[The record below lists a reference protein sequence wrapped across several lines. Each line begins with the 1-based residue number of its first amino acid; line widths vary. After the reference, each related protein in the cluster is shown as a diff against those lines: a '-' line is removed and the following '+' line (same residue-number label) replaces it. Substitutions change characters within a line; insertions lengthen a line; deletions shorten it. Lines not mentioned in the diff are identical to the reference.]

1 MTHIRA
7 GNMRK
12 MQNDMAESG
21 DGARETEVDFTRAAR
36 VFKAV
41 SESIEQVIMG
51 KRQTIK
57 LLLAA
62 FFAGGHVLLEDVPG
76 TGKTTL
82 AKALARSV
90 DTIFGRLQF
99 TPDLLPSDI
108 VGVSIYRQHSGG
120 FEFIRGPV
128 FTNIL
133 LADEINRASPRT
145 QSALLEAME
154 ERQVTVE
161 GNRYLLDR
169 LFFVIATQ
177 NPVESHGT
185 YPLPESQMDRF
196 MIELAPGYLDRD
208 TEAKVLMDQLK
219 QHPLERIR
227 AVADEQDVVEVARVL
242 TSIRISE
249 ELRYY
254 IVDLVSATRSAEH
267 VVLGAGVRGSLALL
281 RISQALALFQ
291 GREFVVPEDI
301 IEAAPYVLSHRLQ
314 LTSQAKFSGA
324 TPAAIVSS
332 IIQNLPVP
340 K

>member
-1 MTHIRA
+1 MSNHVNKEGTVKIDYSHAADIYQRISV
-7 GNMRK
+7 NI
-12 MQNDMAESG
+12 Q
-21 DGARETEVDFTRAAR
+21 EVI
-36 VFKAV
+36 K
-41 SESIEQVIMG
+41 G
-51 KRQTIK
+51 KPQTIK

-82 AKALARSV
+82 AKTLARSV
-90 DTIFGRLQF
+90 DTLFSRLQF

-108 VGVSIYRQHSGG
+108 LGVSIYRQHNGE

-128 FTNIL
+128 FTSIL

-154 ERQVTVE
+154 ELQVTVE
-161 GNRYLLDR
+161 GNKHSLGK

-196 MIELAPGYLDRD
+196 MIELSPGYLDRD
-208 TEAKVLMDQLK
+208 TEATVLADQL
-219 QHPLERIR
+219 QYHPLDEARP
-227 AVADEQDVVEVARVL
+227 VASEKDVVEVATAL
-242 TSIRISE
+242 KNIRISE

-254 IVDLVSATRSAEH
+254 IVDLVSSTRSAEH
-267 VVLGAGVRGSLALL
+267 VVQGASVRASLALL
-281 RISQALALFQ
+281 RISQSLALFAD
-291 GREFVVPEDI
+291 REFVVPEDI
-301 IEAAPYVLSHRLQ
+301 IEAAPFVLSHRLQ
-314 LTSQAKFSGA
+314 LTSQAQFSGV
-324 TPAAIVSS
+324 TSTAIVNS
-332 IIQNLPVP
+332 IIKNITVP

>member
-1 MTHIRA
+1 MHDHQNESRAEAIDFVHAAETYLRIAENIQKVIR
-7 GNMRK
+7 G
-12 MQNDMAESG
+12 
-21 DGARETEVDFTRAAR
+21 
-36 VFKAV
+36 KA
-41 SESIEQVIMG
+41 
-51 KRQTIK
+51 QTIK
-57 LLLAA
+57 LLLSA

-82 AKALARSV
+82 AKTLARSV
-90 DTIFGRLQF
+90 STKFGRLQF

-108 VGVSIYRQHSGG
+108 IGVSIYRQHSGL

-128 FTNIL
+128 FTSIL

-161 GNRYLLDR
+161 GQRYELGNP
-169 LFFVIATQ
+169 FFVIATQ

-208 TEAKVLMDQLK
+208 MEAVVLADQLRG
-219 QHPLERIR
+219 HPLETIQPVANESDVKNVAGALLKVRI
-227 AVADEQDVVEVARVL
+227 
-242 TSIRISE
+242 TE

-254 IVDLVSATRSAEH
+254 IVDLVSSTRNAEH
-267 VVLGAGVRGSLALL
+267 VVLGASMRASLAVL
-281 RISQALALFQ
+281 RMSQALALFD
-291 GREFVVPEDI
+291 GRQFVVPEDI
-301 IEAAPYVLSHRLQ
+301 VEVAPYVLAHRLQ
-314 LTSQAKFSGA
+314 VSPQAKFSGV
-324 TPAAIVSS
+324 TPAAIINT
-332 IIQNLPVP
+332 IIDNTPLP

>member
-1 MTHIRA
+1 MLDYAT
-7 GNMRK
+7 GV
-12 MQNDMAESG
+12 
-21 DGARETEVDFTRAAR
+21 GAVEIDYSHAKDIFQRISSNIQT
-36 VFKAV
+36 
-41 SESIEQVIMG
+41 VIKG
-51 KRQTIK
+51 KHQTIK

-62 FFAGGHVLLEDVPG
+62 FFAGGHVLLEDLPG

-82 AKALARSV
+82 AKTLAKSV
-90 DTIFGRLQF
+90 DTLYGRLQF

-108 VGVSIYRQHSGG
+108 LGVSIYRQHSGV
-120 FEFIRGPV
+120 FEFIKGPV

-161 GNRYLLDR
+161 GKKYNLGK

-196 MIELAPGYLDRD
+196 MIELSPGYLDRD
-208 TEAKVLMDQLK
+208 AEVTVLTDQL
-219 QHPLERIR
+219 QRHPFEETQSVTSEKDLR
-227 AVADEQDVVEVARVL
+227 EVSIAL
-242 TSIRISE
+242 KNIRISE
-249 ELRYY
+249 ELTYY
-254 IVDLVSATRSAEH
+254 IVDLIHATRNAEH
-267 VVLGAGVRGSLALL
+267 VVQGASVRASLALM
-281 RISQALALFQ
+281 RISQALALFD

-301 IEAAPYVLSHRLQ
+301 IEAAPFVLSHRLK
-314 LTSQAKFSGA
+314 LTSQAQFSGI
-324 TPAAIVSS
+324 TSSTIVST
-332 IIQNLPVP
+332 ITQTITVP

>member
-1 MTHIRA
+1 MQDLVNDVTTRNIDFPRA
-7 GNMRK
+7 
-12 MQNDMAESG
+12 
-21 DGARETEVDFTRAAR
+21 
-36 VFKAV
+36 
-41 SESIEQVIMG
+41 SEIYERISINIQSIIKG
-51 KRQTIK
+51 KEQTIR

-82 AKALARSV
+82 AKTLAKSV
-90 DTIFGRLQF
+90 DTLFGRLQF

-108 VGVSIYRQHSGG
+108 VGVSIYRQHSGT
-120 FEFIRGPV
+120 FEFVKGPV

-154 ERQVTVE
+154 EQQVTVE
-161 GNRYLLDR
+161 GNKHKLSQ

-196 MIELAPGYLDRD
+196 MIELSPGYLDRD
-208 TEAKVLMDQLK
+208 SEATVLADQLVK
-219 QHPLERIR
+219 HPLEKVEPVTTERDVSEVSGAVR
-227 AVADEQDVVEVARVL
+227 A
-242 TSIRISE
+242 IRISE

-254 IVDLVSATRSAEH
+254 IVDLVSATRSAENL
-267 VVLGAGVRGSLALL
+267 VLGASVRASLALL
-281 RISQALALFQ
+281 RISQALALFA

-301 IEAAPYVLSHRLQ
+301 IEAAPFVLSHRLQ
-314 LTSQAKFSGA
+314 LTSQAQFSGV
-324 TPAAIVSS
+324 TPAAVVRA
-332 IIQNLPVP
+332 IIQNTPTP

>member
-1 MTHIRA
+1 MLDYAT
-7 GNMRK
+7 GV
-12 MQNDMAESG
+12 
-21 DGARETEVDFTRAAR
+21 GAVEIDYSHAKDIFQRISSNIQT
-36 VFKAV
+36 
-41 SESIEQVIMG
+41 VIKG
-51 KRQTIK
+51 KHQTIK

-62 FFAGGHVLLEDVPG
+62 FFAGGHVLLEDLPG

-82 AKALARSV
+82 AKTLAKSV
-90 DTIFGRLQF
+90 DTLYGRLQF

-108 VGVSIYRQHSGG
+108 LGVSIYRQHSGV
-120 FEFIRGPV
+120 FEFIKGPV

-161 GNRYLLDR
+161 GKKYNLGK

-196 MIELAPGYLDRD
+196 MIELSPGYLDRD
-208 TEAKVLMDQLK
+208 AEVTVLTDQL
-219 QHPLERIR
+219 QHHPFEETQSVTSEKDLR
-227 AVADEQDVVEVARVL
+227 EVSIAL
-242 TSIRISE
+242 KNIRISE
-249 ELRYY
+249 ELTYY
-254 IVDLVSATRSAEH
+254 IVDLIHATRNAEH
-267 VVLGAGVRGSLALL
+267 VVQGASVRASLALM
-281 RISQALALFQ
+281 RISQALALFD

-301 IEAAPYVLSHRLQ
+301 IEAAPFVLSHRLK
-314 LTSQAKFSGA
+314 LTSQAQFSGI
-324 TPAAIVSS
+324 TSSTIVST
-332 IIQNLPVP
+332 ITQTITVP

>member
-1 MTHIRA
+1 MPIQVNEAKVQRPDFSRAVETYRRISENIR
-7 GNMRK
+7 G
-12 MQNDMAESG
+12 
-21 DGARETEVDFTRAAR
+21 
-36 VFKAV
+36 
-41 SESIEQVIMG
+41 VIRG
-51 KRQTIK
+51 KQQTVK

-82 AKALARSV
+82 AKTLARSV
-90 DTIFGRLQF
+90 DTLYGRLQF

-108 VGVSIYRQHSGG
+108 LGVSIYRQHSGV
-120 FEFIRGPV
+120 FEFLQGPV

-161 GNRYLLDR
+161 GRKYPLSR
-169 LFFVIATQ
+169 MFFVIATQ

-196 MIELAPGYLDRD
+196 MIELSPGYLDRD
-208 TEAKVLMDQLK
+208 SEATVLHDQMRE
-219 QHPLERIR
+219 HPLDQVQPVTTEEDVIG
-227 AVADEQDVVEVARVL
+227 VAEAL
-242 TSIRISE
+242 TAIRISE
-249 ELRYY
+249 ELRYF
-254 IVDLVSATRSAEH
+254 IVDVVSGTRNVEN
-267 VVLGAGVRGSLALL
+267 VVMGASVRASLALL
-281 RISQALALFQ
+281 RVSQGLALFA

-301 IEAAPYVLSHRLQ
+301 IEAAPFVLSHRLQ
-314 LTSQAKFSGA
+314 LTSQAQFSGL
-324 TPAAIVSS
+324 TRAAVIRS
-332 IIQNLPVP
+332 ILQSIPVP

>member
-1 MTHIRA
+1 MFDHA
-7 GNMRK
+7 N
-12 MQNDMAESG
+12 
-21 DGARETEVDFTRAAR
+21 REGTVDINYSDAADIFHR
-36 VFKAV
+36 ISDNIQHVVK
-41 SESIEQVIMG
+41 G
-51 KRQTIK
+51 KPQTIK

-82 AKALARSV
+82 AKTLAKSV
-90 DTIFGRLQF
+90 DTLFGRLQF

-108 VGVSIYRQHSGG
+108 VGVSIYRQHSGD

-154 ERQVTVE
+154 ELQVTVE
-161 GNRYLLDR
+161 GKKHSLGS

-196 MIELAPGYLDRD
+196 MVELSPGHLDRD
-208 TEAKVLMDQLK
+208 TEAAILADQL
-219 QHPLERIR
+219 QHHPLGDVKSVTSEEDLSKVRI
-227 AVADEQDVVEVARVL
+227 AL
-242 TSIRISE
+242 KNIRISE

-254 IVDLVSATRSAEH
+254 IVDIVGATRSAEH
-267 VVLGAGVRGSLALL
+267 VVQGASVRASLALL
-281 RISQALALFQ
+281 RISQALALSA
-291 GREFVVPEDI
+291 GREFIVPEDI
-301 IEAAPYVLSHRLQ
+301 IEAAPFVLAHRLQ
-314 LTSQAKFSGA
+314 LTSQAQYSGVTA
-324 TPAAIVSS
+324 PTIVAS
-332 IIQNLPVP
+332 IIQNITVP

>member
-1 MTHIRA
+1 MSDHVNEGRTVNIDYSHAADIFQRISA
-7 GNMRK
+7 NI
-12 MQNDMAESG
+12 Q
-21 DGARETEVDFTRAAR
+21 EVI
-36 VFKAV
+36 K
-41 SESIEQVIMG
+41 G
-51 KRQTIK
+51 KPQTIK

-82 AKALARSV
+82 AKTLAKSV
-90 DTIFGRLQF
+90 DTSYGRLQF

-108 VGVSIYRQHSGG
+108 LGVSIYRQHSGA

-154 ERQVTVE
+154 ELQVTVE
-161 GNRYLLDR
+161 GNKHSLGK

-196 MIELAPGYLDRD
+196 MIELSPGYLDRD
-208 TEAKVLMDQLK
+208 TEATVLADQL
-219 QHPLERIR
+219 QRHPLDKVQPVTSEEDI
-227 AVADEQDVVEVARVL
+227 AEVATAL
-242 TSIRISE
+242 KNIRISE

-254 IVDLVSATRSAEH
+254 IVDLVNATRSAEH
-267 VVLGAGVRGSLALL
+267 VVQGASVRASLAML
-281 RISQALALFQ
+281 RISQALALFA

-301 IEAAPYVLSHRLQ
+301 IEAAPFVLSHRLQ
-314 LTSQAKFSGA
+314 LTSQAQFSGV
-324 TPAAIVSS
+324 TTVAIVSS
-332 IIQNLPVP
+332 IIQNTTMP

>member
-1 MTHIRA
+1 ML
-7 GNMRK
+7 
-12 MQNDMAESG
+12 DSEEVPSESTM
-21 DGARETEVDFTRAAR
+21 DYARAAE
-36 VFKAV
+36 VYQ
-41 SESIEQVIMG
+41 SISHNIQSIVRG
-51 KRQTIK
+51 KERTVK

-62 FFAGGHVLLEDVPG
+62 FFSGGHVLLEDVPG

-82 AKALARSV
+82 AKTLAKSV
-90 DTIFGRLQF
+90 ATMFSRLQF

-108 VGVSIYRQHSGG
+108 VGVSLYRQHSGE
-120 FEFIRGPV
+120 FEFVRGPV

-161 GNRYLLDR
+161 GRKYPLNK

-208 TEAKVLMDQLK
+208 SEVLVLSDQFTC
-219 QHPLERIR
+219 HPIESVRP
-227 AVADEQDVVEVARVL
+227 VATEQDVVEMASAL
-242 TSIRISE
+242 KSIRISE

-254 IVDLVSATRSAEH
+254 IVDVVSATRSSEN
-267 VVLGAGVRGSLALL
+267 VVVGASVRASIALL
-281 RISQALALFQ
+281 RISQALALFA
-291 GREFVVPEDI
+291 GREFVIPEDVL
-301 IEAAPYVLSHRLQ
+301 EAAPYVLAHRLQ
-314 LTSQAKFSGA
+314 LTSQAHFSG
-324 TPAAIVSS
+324 TTRAAVVNTIL
-332 IIQNLPVP
+332 QNVP
-340 K
+340 MPR

>member
-1 MTHIRA
+1 MSDYT
-7 GNMRK
+7 N
-12 MQNDMAESG
+12 QE
-21 DGARETEVDFTRAAR
+21 ETVNIDYSNAADIFHR
-36 VFKAV
+36 I
-41 SESIEQVIMG
+41 SENIQQVVKG
-51 KRQTIK
+51 KPQTIK

-82 AKALARSV
+82 AKTLAKSV
-90 DTIFGRLQF
+90 DTLFGRLQF

-108 VGVSIYRQHSGG
+108 VGVSIYRQHSGN

-154 ERQVTVE
+154 ELQVTVE
-161 GNRYLLDR
+161 GKKRSLGT

-196 MIELAPGYLDRD
+196 MIELSPGHLDRD
-208 TEAKVLMDQLK
+208 TEATILADQL
-219 QHPLERIR
+219 QHHPLEEVKPVTSEEDVSKVRI
-227 AVADEQDVVEVARVL
+227 AL
-242 TSIRISE
+242 KNIRISE

-254 IVDLVSATRSAEH
+254 IVDLVGATRSAEH
-267 VVLGAGVRGSLALL
+267 VVQGASVRASLALL
-281 RISQALALFQ
+281 RISQALALST
-291 GREFVVPEDI
+291 GRQFIVPDDI
-301 IEAAPYVLSHRLQ
+301 VEAAPFVLSHRLQ
-314 LTSQAKFSGA
+314 LTSQAQFSGV
-324 TPAAIVSS
+324 TSAAIVGS
-332 IIQNLPVP
+332 IIQNITAP